1 MIAFYLDKRADK
13 HGDCPIR
20 VSTRAQDGRL
30 LTSIGFSINPDNWD
44 TDSQQVK
51 PGTKKAPVANAK
63 GIPAATINARIA
75 AVRAAF
81 ALIEAQPGANTL
93 EALQGALDGITGK
106 AERAAR
112 KPSIARTKEPDLSP
126 VLKAF
131 EQFYR
136 EESARNQWAEGTL
149 AKMQSFRRSLQ
160 DFNPRLSFADL
171 NEKGITSI

>member
-93 EALQGALDGITGK
+93 EALQGALDGITGN
-106 AERAAR
+106 A
-112 KPSIARTKEPDLSP
+112 PPGSP
-126 VLKAF
+126 A
-131 EQFYR
+131 
-136 EESARNQWAEGTL
+136 
-149 AKMQSFRRSLQ
+149 
-160 DFNPRLSFADL
+160 
-171 NEKGITSI
+171 